1 MMIVRQDDILHVNA
15 LTSEELLNK
24 VEVSFMSYCDVY
36 QLAELMTKCFGVST
50 ECFAVEQLIMSRA
63 LINNSVKVFDPETD
77 EIYGFL
83 ILSRFNLDDGS
94 PIKQIESS
102 LCEFLSQFSQIHG
115 FAFVL
120 DKRLRNQGIDK
131 QMIEM
136 TKPFIE
142 SFDFVWLAVD
152 SDLRSDAYWRRMG
165 FRVLFSLPDATFYG
179 RFNKNIKNADI
190 YYKFIFF
197 NSEDHSIE
205 RGTGEDADQSYGD

>member
-1 MMIVRQDDILHVNA
+1 M
-15 LTSEELLNK
+15 TSEELLNK

-63 LINNSVKVFDPETD
+63 LINNSVKVFNPETD

-136 TKPFIE
+136 VKPFIE

-197 NSEDHSIE
+197 NSEDHSIK
-205 RGTGEDADQSYGD
+205 RGTGEDANQSYGD